1 MHDPPIEFDKN
12 GANNRL
18 GVLLDFSTGDV
29 QIARYWANCAAF
41 DIVEDKPDINSHT
54 RCKIERS

>member
-1 MHDPPIEFDKN
+1 MDDPPRGFVKDV
-12 GANNRL
+12 ANSRS
-18 GVLLDFSTGDV
+18 GILLDFSTGDV

-41 DIVEDKPDINSHT
+41 DIVEYKPDINSHT